1 MLNEFYGVQEF
12 PLKSSLD
19 PAEYGD
25 PVSAISSKHIDGQ
38 LDGLSIEEV
47 WFTLQLGFCF

>member
-1 MLNEFYGVQEF
+1 MQEF

-25 PVSAISSKHIDGQ
+25 PTSAISSKHIEGQ
-38 LDGLSIEEV
+38 LDGYSIEDV
-47 WFTLQLGFCF
+47 HHPTLNSHSGFVM